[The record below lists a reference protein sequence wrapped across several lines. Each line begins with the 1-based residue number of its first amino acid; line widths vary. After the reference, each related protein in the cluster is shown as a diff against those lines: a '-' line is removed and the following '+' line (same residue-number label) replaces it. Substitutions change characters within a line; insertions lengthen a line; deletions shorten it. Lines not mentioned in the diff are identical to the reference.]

1 MKRILIS
8 AVAAGALLG
17 QLNAVEIIKDGD
29 KKLEVFGVA
38 NAVIGY
44 GANHGASNSTVSN
57 SGDKHAF
64 IYGIQGNSRI
74 GLKFEVGNIFGAALI
89 GATEQYGISGVD
101 VKDGNK
107 SLDAKLKNIP
117 GFRQLYAGYNFG
129 DAGKLLAGRNELI
142 TSMGFSSSIFDAES
156 GLNGFGG
163 VSTSTRRF
171 QIAYSIAGLTVSLSE
186 NESSYG
192 KASIPRI
199 SLGYETKSNALD
211 AKVAASYAHLGNSS
225 KHMAYIV
232 AGVKPKF
239 GTSYVSAMAAYGLN
253 SNVVGEQAIS
263 TAELSQG
270 YANWGVSADAGDK
283 NKSGFKTLGATGS
296 LNTNIVSLML
306 EYGIDFSEDLG
317 FKLGAGYQIAK
328 VAHKDSSDLHAYSAF
343 VQLPY
348 QAYKHSSG
356 AAFKIIPQV
365 GYIGTTLQTN
375 GTAKTKTKTG
385 DFLAEVLFKLS
396 F

>member
-29 KKLEVFGVA
+29 KTLDVFGVA

-44 GANHGASNSTVSN
+44 GANHTTGN
-57 SGDKHAF
+57 SGKHAF

-89 GATEQYGISGVD
+89 GAVEKYREAQSDNASY
-101 VKDGNK
+101 
-107 SLDAKLKNIP
+107 P

-171 QIAYSIAGLTVSLSE
+171 QVAYSIAGLTVSLSE

-199 SLGYETKSNALD
+199 SLGYETKSSSLE
-211 AKVAASYAHLGNSS
+211 AKVAASYAKLND
-225 KHMAYIV
+225 KNWHMGYVV

-239 GTSYVSAMAAYGLN
+239 GTSYVSAMLSYGLN
-253 SNVVGEQAIS
+253 ANVVGEQSLSIATI
-263 TAELSQG
+263 SQG
-270 YANWGVSADAGDK
+270 YANW
-283 NKSGFKTLGATGS
+283 TLNGNANIGQSTTGK
-296 LNTNIVSLML
+296 LNTNIATVML
-306 EYGIDFSEDLG
+306 EYGIDLSEAIGL
-317 FKLGAGYQIAK
+317 KVGAGYQFAK
-328 VAHKDSSDLHAYSAF
+328 VAHKDSNDLHAYSAF
-343 VQLPY
+343 IQLPVT
-348 QAYKHSSG
+348 AYKHSSG

-385 DFLAEVLFKLS
+385 DILAEVLFKLT

>member
-29 KKLEVFGVA
+29 KKLEVFGA
-38 NAVIGY
+38 AKAVIGY
-44 GANHGASNSTVSN
+44 GANHGASTSA
-57 SGDKHAF
+57 DKHAF

-89 GATEQYGISGVD
+89 GAVENYRQVSSVGY
-101 VKDGNK
+101 
-107 SLDAKLKNIP
+107 P

-186 NESSYG
+186 NEGSYG
-192 KASIPRI
+192 KASVPRI

-211 AKVAASYAHLGNSS
+211 AKVAASYAKINND
-225 KHMAYIV
+225 KTNAHMAYIV

-253 SNVVGEQAIS
+253 SDVVGEQAIS
-263 TAELSQG
+263 TAKLSQG
-270 YANWGVSADAGDK
+270 YGNWGLTGGVNAEEWT
-283 NKSGFKTLGATGS
+283 KTKVQ
-296 LNTNIVSLML
+296 NTNIVSLML

-385 DFLAEVLFKLS
+385 DFLAEVLFNLA

>member
-29 KKLEVFGVA
+29 KTLEVFGA
-38 NAVIGY
+38 AKAVIGY
-44 GANHGASNSTVSN
+44 GANHGASTSA
-57 SGDKHAF
+57 DKHAF
-64 IYGIQGNSRI
+64 IYGIQSNSRI

-89 GATEQYGISGVD
+89 GAVEKYQEAQSDNASY
-101 VKDGNK
+101 
-107 SLDAKLKNIP
+107 P

-171 QIAYSIAGLTVSLSE
+171 QVAYSIAGLTVSLSE
-186 NESSYG
+186 NEGSYK
-192 KASIPRI
+192 KASVPRI
-199 SLGYETKSNALD
+199 SLGYETKSSSLD
-211 AKVAASYAHLGNSS
+211 AKVAASYAKINNKDNN

-253 SNVVGEQAIS
+253 SNLVGEQAIS
-263 TAELSQG
+263 TAKLSQG
-270 YANWGVSADAGDK
+270 YGNWGVK
-283 NKSGFKTLGATGS
+283 ESGTVDTQS
-296 LNTNIVSLML
+296 RVQNVNIVSLML

-328 VAHKDSSDLHAYSAF
+328 VAHKDSNDLHAYSAF
-343 VQLPY
+343 IQLPY

-385 DFLAEVLFKLS
+385 NILAEVLFNLS

>member
-29 KKLEVFGVA
+29 KKLEVFGA
-38 NAVIGY
+38 AKAVIGY
-44 GANHGASNSTVSN
+44 GANHGASTSA
-57 SGDKHAF
+57 DKHAF

-89 GATEQYGISGVD
+89 GATEKYGITSGTND
-101 VKDGNK
+101 R
-107 SLDAKLKNIP
+107 P

-186 NESSYG
+186 NEGSYG

-211 AKVAASYAHLGNSS
+211 AKVAASYAKINN
-225 KHMAYIV
+225 KETNAHMAYIV

-263 TAELSQG
+263 TAKLSQG
-270 YANWGVSADAGDK
+270 YGNWTVSNGANLERTRVQ
-283 NKSGFKTLGATGS
+283 
-296 LNTNIVSLML
+296 NTNIVSLML
-306 EYGIDFSEDLG
+306 EYGMDFSEDLG

-328 VAHKDSSDLHAYSAF
+328 VAKKDSPDLHAYSAF
-343 VQLPY
+343 IQLPY
-348 QAYKHSSG
+348 QAYKHNSG
-356 AAFKIIPQV
+356 ASFKIIPQV

-375 GTAKTKTKTG
+375 GTNRTKTKTG
-385 DFLAEVLFKLS
+385 DFLAEVLFNLA

>member
-29 KKLEVFGVA
+29 KTLEVFGA
-38 NAVIGY
+38 AKAVIGY
-44 GANHGASNSTVSN
+44 GANHGASTSA
-57 SGDKHAF
+57 DKHAF

-89 GATEQYGISGVD
+89 GATEQYGISD
-101 VKDGNK
+101 VENNGE
-107 SLDAKLKNIP
+107 SIGKLKNIP

-171 QIAYSIAGLTVSLSE
+171 QIAYSVAGLTVSLSE
-186 NESSYG
+186 NESSYK

-199 SLGYETKSNALD
+199 SLGYETKSSALE

-225 KHMAYIV
+225 KHMAYVV

-253 SNVVGEQAIS
+253 SNAVGEQAIS
-263 TAELSQG
+263 TAELLQG
-270 YANWGVSADAGDK
+270 YGNWSVAQGANDK
-283 NKSGFKTLGATGS
+283 NKSGFTALKPTGSS

-328 VAHKDSSDLHAYSAF
+328 VAHKDSDDLHAYSAF
-343 VQLPY
+343 IQLPY

-375 GTAKTKTKTG
+375 GTTKTKTKTG
-385 DFLAEVLFKLS
+385 NILAEVLFNLS

>member
-29 KKLEVFGVA
+29 KKLEVFGA
-38 NAVIGY
+38 AKAVIGY
-44 GANHGASNSTVSN
+44 GANHGASTSA
-57 SGDKHAF
+57 DKHAF

-89 GATEQYGISGVD
+89 GATEKYGITSGAND
-101 VKDGNK
+101 R
-107 SLDAKLKNIP
+107 P

-186 NESSYG
+186 NEGSYG
-192 KASIPRI
+192 KASVPRI

-211 AKVAASYAHLGNSS
+211 AKVAASYAKINNDDTNA
-225 KHMAYIV
+225 HMAYIV

-253 SNVVGEQAIS
+253 SNVVEEQKIL
-263 TAELSQG
+263 TAKLSQG
-270 YANWGVSADAGDK
+270 YGNWVVS
-283 NKSGFKTLGATGS
+283 NGAS
-296 LNTNIVSLML
+296 LDRTKVQNINIVSLML
-306 EYGIDFSEDLG
+306 EYGMDFSEDLG
-317 FKLGAGYQIAK
+317 FKLGTGYQIAK
-328 VAHKDSSDLHAYSAF
+328 VAKKDSSDLHAYSAF
-343 VQLPY
+343 IQLPY
-348 QAYKHSSG
+348 QAYKHNSG
-356 AAFKIIPQV
+356 ASFKIIPQV

-375 GTAKTKTKTG
+375 GTNRTKTKTG
-385 DFLAEVLFKLS
+385 DFLAEVLFNLA

>member
-29 KKLEVFGVA
+29 KTLDVFGVA

-44 GANHGASNSTVSN
+44 GANHTTGN
-57 SGDKHAF
+57 SGKHAF

-89 GATEQYGISGVD
+89 GATEQYGISGVE
-101 VKDGNK
+101 VKDGDK
-107 SLDAKLKNIP
+107 SLGGKLKNIP

-171 QIAYSIAGLTVSLSE
+171 QVAYSIAGLTVSLSE

-199 SLGYETKSNALD
+199 SLGYETKSSSLE
-211 AKVAASYAHLGNSS
+211 AKVAASYAKLND
-225 KHMAYIV
+225 KNWHMGYVV

-239 GTSYVSAMAAYGLN
+239 GTSYVSAMLSYGLN
-253 SNVVGEQAIS
+253 ANEVGEQS
-263 TAELSQG
+263 LYTATISQG
-270 YANWGVSADAGDK
+270 YANW
-283 NKSGFKTLGATGS
+283 TLNNGNENIGRSTTGK
-296 LNTNIVSLML
+296 LNTNIATVML
-306 EYGIDFSEDLG
+306 EYGIDLSEAIGL
-317 FKLGAGYQIAK
+317 KVGAGYQFAK
-328 VAHKDSSDLHAYSAF
+328 VAHKDSNDLHAYSAF
-343 VQLPY
+343 IQLPVT
-348 QAYKHSSG
+348 AYKHSSG

-375 GTAKTKTKTG
+375 GTTKTKTKTG
-385 DFLAEVLFKLS
+385 DILAEVLFKLT

>member
-29 KKLEVFGVA
+29 KTLEVFGA
-38 NAVIGY
+38 AKAVIGY

-89 GATEQYGISGVD
+89 GAVEKYRVAQSDNASY
-101 VKDGNK
+101 
-107 SLDAKLKNIP
+107 P

-171 QIAYSIAGLTVSLSE
+171 QVAYSIAGLTVSLSE

-199 SLGYETKSNALD
+199 SLGYETKSSSLD

-270 YANWGVSADAGDK
+270 YGNWGVAQGAGDK
-283 NKSGFKTLGATGS
+283 NKSGFTNLGATGS

-328 VAHKDSSDLHAYSAF
+328 VAHKDSNDLHAYSAF
-343 VQLPY
+343 IQLPY

-385 DFLAEVLFKLS
+385 NILAEVLFNLS